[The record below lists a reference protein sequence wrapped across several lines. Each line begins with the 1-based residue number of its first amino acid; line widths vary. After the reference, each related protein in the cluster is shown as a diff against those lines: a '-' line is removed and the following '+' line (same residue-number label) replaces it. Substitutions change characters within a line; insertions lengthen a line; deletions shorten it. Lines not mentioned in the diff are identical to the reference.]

1 MAEIRAG
8 GKGPR
13 FESGPRQGETAGGR
27 GCGCPSGNTEPVL
40 RYQNDSPFHLDDQ
53 DAAGKIRQG

>member
-13 FESGPRQGETAGGR
+13 FEPGETAAGGR